1 MQFFRRRPTCLK
13 VSNEATAR
21 RRSPSNPRSPSRLRC
36 PAAGQGKRGV
46 RRMSDLARDALP
58 GLRHFDLHLE
68 HIQVLL
74 ALDIHLE
81 QIPVLLALDSRL
93 DVLRIDLDVLADDV
107 AQLALQRREIAGLA
121 PAANALVRQ
130 DDLQPLLGDLGAGFS
145 LAEKKRKE

>member
-13 VSNEATAR
+13 VSNAATAR

-46 RRMSDLARDALP
+46 RRMSDLARVALP
-58 GLRHFDLHLE
+58 GLRQLDLHLE

-74 ALDIHLE
+74 ALDIHF
-81 QIPVLLALDSRL
+81 

-107 AQLALQRREIAGLA
+107 DQLEPKDIKV
-121 PAANALVRQ
+121 NVERQ
-130 DDLQPLLGDLGAGFS
+130 ENLD
-145 LAEKKRKE
+145 

>member
-13 VSNEATAR
+13 VSNAATAR

-46 RRMSDLARDALP
+46 RRMSDLARVALP
-58 GLRHFDLHLE
+58 G
-68 HIQVLL
+68 LL
-74 ALDIHLE
+74 ALDIHL
-81 QIPVLLALDSRL
+81 
-93 DVLRIDLDVLADDV
+93 DVLRIDPDVLADDV
-107 AQLALQRREIAGLA
+107 DQLALQRREIAGLA